1 MGFDHVGIL
10 ISPKSWRASLVA
22 EMVKN
27 PPTMQGT

>member
-10 ISPKSWRASLVA
+10 ISPKSWRASFMA

-27 PPTMQGT
+27 PPIMQGT